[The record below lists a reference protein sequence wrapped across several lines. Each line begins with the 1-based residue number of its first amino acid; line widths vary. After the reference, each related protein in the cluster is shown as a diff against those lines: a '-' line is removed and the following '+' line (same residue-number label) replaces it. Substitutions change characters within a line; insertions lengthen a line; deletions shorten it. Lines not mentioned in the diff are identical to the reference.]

1 LLQLAYPG
9 EDSKLVTRSAV
20 DAFITALN
28 DGPMEFEV
36 MKLRPKSLQEAAD
49 CTTRLEAYGETV
61 RNHPVVATERGNG
74 KSQVPC
80 RFCAIF
86 RTTAETVNSSTK
98 EATLLERVGQLEKQ
112 LEQVA
117 KGNRDVRGSSSRKA
131 GSKKDGSSRG
141 QSGSKNGDKVRPNP
155 ETHPC
160 TFCKELGHWRRDC
173 PKRKAEGEAK
183 IEEEKAKV
191 NTVLAVN
198 ANMSPTKIY
207 VTAEVNGEPVRCLL
221 DSGCERS
228 VISADLVPNAE
239 LTPSQYTLYAANRAS
254 LDVVGD
260 SVISFVIDGHNFK
273 ADVSVSNKVDKF
285 LLGSDWLEKY
295 GAKWDFADG
304 TVILGDHCIKVNH
317 RHREGICVGYP
328 NQPF

>member
-1 LLQLAYPG
+1 M
-9 EDSKLVTRSAV
+9 VTRSAV

-36 MKLRPKSLQEAAD
+36 MKLRPKTLQEAAA
-49 CTTRLEAYGETV
+49 CATRLEVYVETI
-61 RNHPVVATERGNG
+61 RNRPADTTERGNG
-74 KSQVPC
+74 KSQVPG
-80 RFCAIF
+80 RSCAIF
-86 RTTAETVNSSTK
+86 RTTAEAENGSSK
-98 EATLLERVGQLEKQ
+98 EATLLERIGQLEKQ

-117 KGNRDVRGSSSRKA
+117 KGNRDVRGSSSQKA
-131 GSKKDGSSRG
+131 GSKNEGSSRG
-141 QSGSKNGDKVRPNP
+141 QSDSKNGDKVRPNP

-221 DSGCERS
+221 DSGCEWS
-228 VISADLVPNAE
+228 VISADLVSNAE
-239 LTPSQYTLYAANRAS
+239 LTPSQLS
-254 LDVVGD
+254 L
-260 SVISFVIDGHNFK
+260 IHI
-273 ADVSVSNKVDKF
+273 
-285 LLGSDWLEKY
+285 
-295 GAKWDFADG
+295 
-304 TVILGDHCIKVNH
+304 
-317 RHREGICVGYP
+317 
-328 NQPF
+328 